1 MTTGQKNHWW
11 TVGKRLPMIDG
22 AAKTRGEALYAAD
35 LGLPGMLWGKI
46 LRSPYPHARLVQV
59 DASRALRLPGVKA
72 VITGNDIPRV
82 TYGIVPKAADE
93 FALAPDKVRYVGD
106 EVAAV
111 AAIDEESA
119 EEALD
124 KFEVEYEELPAVF
137 DPEEAKAAGAPLIH
151 QVANNVSF
159 QVRKEF
165 GDVID
170 GLARSDHVRADRFVT
185 QAQAHCPLEPHAV
198 VASFDPASSRITVW
212 SAKQIPFFLRK
223 ILAKTLQLPEAKV
236 RVIKPHLGGG
246 FGGKVDMF
254 SLDFCAAEL
263 SRRTGKPVKIVYTRE
278 ESLTATRHRHPMV
291 VKLKTGVKKDGTL
304 LAQHYQVVADG
315 GAFNSTAPV
324 MLSLAAFFVMLPY
337 RVPNLLLEGYHVYT
351 NKPAGGPMRGHG
363 VPQMRF
369 ASESQLDMIAEDLG
383 LDPVE
388 IRLINAIKE
397 GEEHPA
403 KLTIRSCGFSQTID
417 KASRA
422 LSWPEQ
428 RRKKV
433 NNRGVG
439 LGCSGF
445 FCGVNNLRH
454 LGSGAVIKIEEDGAV
469 TLLTGAADVGQGSN
483 TVLAQIAA
491 EELGVYLD
499 DVRLTAA
506 DTELTPLD
514 PGTFGSGVT
523 FRAGNAV
530 RLAAETAKKKI
541 LEVAAARL
549 EANPD
554 DLSFREGRVF
564 VKGSSERGFS
574 LGEAVKA
581 CRYAGKP
588 TPIIGRGFY
597 HPPSKEA
604 YTMLTELGD
613 ISAAYSFSTQGAEV
627 EVEPE
632 TGTVKV
638 LKLVSVHDGGTIIN
652 PLLVEGQLDGSM
664 VMGMGQA
671 LGETF
676 IWENGQ
682 ALNPNLLDYRV
693 ATSLDIPSLD
703 VVDMDIYDSEG
714 PFGAK
719 EAGEGTTVG
728 IAPAIANAIYHA
740 TGVRI
745 TELPVTREGFL
756 KSLEKRRRSETK

>member
-1 MTTGQKNHWW
+1 MSTRQRDDWW
-11 TVGKRLPMIDG
+11 TVGKRLPLIDG
-22 AAKTRGEALYAAD
+22 PTKARGEAEYAGD
-35 LGLPGMLWGKI
+35 LSLPRLLWGKI
-46 LRSPYPHARLVQV
+46 LRSPYPHARLVHV
-59 DASRALRLPGVKA
+59 DAGRARRLPGVKA
-72 VITGNDIPRV
+72 VITGKDIPRV
-82 TYGIVPKAADE
+82 IYGIVPKAADE
-93 FALAPDKVRYVGD
+93 YALALDKVLYVGD

-111 AAIDEESA
+111 AAIDEERA

-124 KFEVEYEELPAVF
+124 KIEVEYEQLPAVF
-137 DPEEAKAAGAPLIH
+137 DPEDARAPGAPLIH
-151 QVANNVSF
+151 QAPNNISF

-165 GDVID
+165 GDVIN
-170 GLARSDHVRADRFVT
+170 GFGQAEHVRHDRFVT

-198 VASFDPASSRITVW
+198 VASFDSASSRLTVW

-263 SRRTGKPVKIVYTRE
+263 SRRTGRPVKIVYTRE

-291 VKLKTGVKKDGTL
+291 VEVKTGVKRDGTL
-304 LAQHYQVVADG
+304 LAQHYRVVADG
-315 GAFNSTAPV
+315 GAYNSTAPV

-369 ASESQLDMIAEDLG
+369 AFESQMDMIAEDLG

-403 KLTIRSCGFSQTID
+403 KLTIRTCGFSESIG
-417 KASRA
+417 KAARA
-422 LSWPEQ
+422 LNWQEQ
-428 RRKKV
+428 RKKKV
-433 NNRGVG
+433 TDRGVG

-454 LGSGAVIKIEEDGAV
+454 LGSGAVVKIEEDGAV

-530 RLAAETAKKKI
+530 RLAAKSAKNKI
-541 LEVAAARL
+541 LEPAAAEL
-549 EANPD
+549 EASPD
-554 DLSFREGRVF
+554 DLLFREGRIF
-564 VKGSSERGFS
+564 VKGSPERGLT

-597 HPPSKEA
+597 HPPAKEA
-604 YTMLTELGD
+604 YTLLTELGD

-632 TGTVKV
+632 TGMVKV
-638 LKLVSVHDGGTIIN
+638 LKLVSVHDGGTLIN

-676 IWENGQ
+676 IWERGQ
-682 ALNPNLLDYRV
+682 ALNPNLLDYRL
-693 ATSLDIPSLD
+693 ATSMDIPALD
-703 VVDMDIYDSEG
+703 MVEIDIYDSEG

-745 TELPVTREGFL
+745 TQLPITREGFL
-756 KSLEKRRRSETK
+756 KSLEKKEV

>member
-1 MTTGQKNHWW
+1 MP
-11 TVGKRLPMIDG
+11 LIDG
-22 AAKTRGEALYAAD
+22 PTKARGGAEYTGD
-35 LGLPGMLWGKI
+35 LSLPRLLWGKI
-46 LRSPYPHARLVQV
+46 LRSPHPHARLVHV
-59 DASRALRLPGVKA
+59 DASRARRLPGVKA
-72 VITGNDIPRV
+72 VITGKDIPRV
-82 TYGIVPKAADE
+82 IYGIVPKAADE
-93 FALAPDKVRYVGD
+93 YALAVDKVLYVGD

-111 AAIDEESA
+111 AAIDEERA

-124 KFEVEYEELPAVF
+124 KIEVEYEQLPAVF
-137 DPEEAKAAGAPLIH
+137 DPEDARAPGAPLIH
-151 QVANNVSF
+151 QVPNNISF

-165 GDVID
+165 GDVIN
-170 GLARSDHVRADRFVT
+170 GFGQAEHVRQDRFVT

-198 VASFDPASSRITVW
+198 VASFDSASSRLTVW

-263 SRRTGKPVKIVYTRE
+263 SRRTGRPVKIVYTRE
-278 ESLTATRHRHPMV
+278 ESLTTTRHRHPMV
-291 VKLKTGVKKDGTL
+291 VEVKTGVKRDGTL
-304 LAQHYQVVADG
+304 LAQHYRVVADG
-315 GAFNSTAPV
+315 GAYNSTAPV

-337 RVPNLLLEGYHVYT
+337 RVPNLLLEGYHIYT

-369 ASESQLDMIAEDLG
+369 AFESQMDMIAEDLG

-403 KLTIRSCGFSQTID
+403 KLTIRTCGFSESIG
-417 KASRA
+417 KAARA
-422 LSWPEQ
+422 LSWQEQ
-428 RRKKV
+428 RKRNVK
-433 NNRGVG
+433 NRGVG

-454 LGSGAVIKIEEDGAV
+454 LGSGAVVKIEEDGAV

-530 RLAAETAKKKI
+530 RLAAKSAKKKI
-541 LEVAAARL
+541 LEQAAAEL
-549 EANPD
+549 EASPD
-554 DLSFREGRVF
+554 DLLFREGRIF
-564 VKGSSERGFS
+564 VKGSPERGLT
-574 LGEAVKA
+574 LGEAVKV

-597 HPPSKEA
+597 HPPAKEA
-604 YTMLTELGD
+604 YTLLTELGD

-632 TGTVKV
+632 TGMVKV
-638 LKLVSVHDGGTIIN
+638 LKLVSVHDGGTLIN

-676 IWENGQ
+676 IWERGQ
-682 ALNPNLLDYRV
+682 ALNPNLLDYRM
-693 ATSLDIPSLD
+693 ATSMDIPTLD

-719 EAGEGTTVG
+719 EVGEGTTVG

-745 TELPVTREGFL
+745 TQLPITREGFL
-756 KSLEKRRRSETK
+756 KSLEKKEV